1 MSGIDQLLSHA
12 VQIPR
17 EQRRHLLATAGLHA
31 CADREGQ
38 RENGYLHLFC
48 PHPAE
53 SATVA
58 HPGIHAG
65 KRILEAVM
73 QLSYAGISHVQYRL
87 VRRELN
93 SSHRVSQQNSEMV
106 NFKPSIGL
114 ARLLGEVAW

>member
-1 MSGIDQLLSHA
+1 MSGTDQLLSHA
-12 VQIPR
+12 IQIPR

-38 RENGYLHLFC
+38 RESGYLHLFC

-53 SATVA
+53 SAIVA
-58 HPGIHAG
+58 HTGIHAG

-73 QLSYAGISHVQYRL
+73 QLSYAGISHIQYRL
-87 VRRELN
+87 LRRELK
-93 SSHRVSQQNSEMV
+93 SSRRVSQQNREKV
-106 NFKPSIGL
+106 NSKPSIGL